1 MTDPKNIAILLLAA
15 GSSSRL
21 GHPKQ
26 LVEISGQPLL
36 QKMVETSLGSGCYPV
51 VVVLGAYFEKIK
63 PVIEKLPI
71 YILENKNWEIGMGST
86 ISCGMD
92 FLINNYPELKAVILL
107 VCDQYYLAEKNITE
121 LIRFFNKTNKNI
133 IASKYGETVG
143 VPVLFSKHLFPEL
156 LKLNGQSGAKK
167 LIQKYTDDLALV
179 DFSEGLFDLD
189 TEEDLKKLN

>member
-1 MTDPKNIAILLLAA
+1 MTAPKNIAILLLAA

-26 LVEISGQPLL
+26 LVEINSQPLL

-71 YILENKNWEIGMGST
+71 HILENKNWESGMGST
-86 ISCGMD
+86 VSCGMD
-92 FLINNYPELKAVILL
+92 FLINNYPGLKAVILL

-121 LIRFFNKTNKNI
+121 LIRVFEKTNKNI
-133 IASKYGETVG
+133 ITSKYGKTVG
-143 VPVLFSKHLFPEL
+143 VPALFSKLLFPEL
-156 LKLNGQSGAKK
+156 SKLNGKSGAKRI
-167 LIQKYTDDLALV
+167 IQKYADEAAIV
-179 DFSEGLFDLD
+179 EFSEGMFDLD

>member
-26 LVEISGQPLL
+26 LVEVSGQPLL
-36 QKMVETSLGSGCYPV
+36 QKMVEISLATGCHPV
-51 VVVLGAYFEKIK
+51 VIVLGAYFEKIK
-63 PVIEKLPI
+63 PVIENLPVH
-71 YILENKNWEIGMGST
+71 ILENKNWESGMGST
-86 ISCGMD
+86 VSCGMD

-121 LIRFFNKTNKNI
+121 LIRVFEKTNKNI

-143 VPVLFSKHLFPEL
+143 VPALFSKHLFTDL

-167 LIQKYTDDLALV
+167 IVQKYADEAAIV
-179 DFSEGLFDLD
+179 EFSEGMFDLD
-189 TEEDLKKLN
+189 TEEDLKN